1 VSTDH
6 PCAVRTR
13 NRVIERPVSSWSTL
27 AHRIRTVAEA
37 RRRQDESACRRELVE
52 LAAEA
57 LQLSQTPM
65 LIEDRRSRRLRISGE
80 RDAVGAGRV

>member
-1 VSTDH
+1 M
-6 PCAVRTR
+6 
-13 NRVIERPVSSWSTL
+13 L
-27 AHRIRTVAEA
+27 AHRIRTMAEA
-37 RRRQDESACRRELVE
+37 RRQQDESAGRGELVK

-57 LQLSQTPM
+57 LRLSQAPM